1 MLINGGVFVN
11 NKKDFLD
18 VDYEELTD
26 VNLETSV
33 SNSIRGSDN
42 IRYSA
47 TQVADM
53 YGIPVSKVRYYMK
66 CFEDILDLEFSNKMR
81 RFTYSSLKKFDYI
94 IKLKDDGMTV
104 QQILEYCEND
114 DVFTKDT
121 FKTPDNPLTVEML
134 AKAISIQVENLMNSF
149 KEQVIEEVVTKI
161 NETNSEFKEDLITT
175 IDEVVSE
182 KLEVIDDIEKN
193 ISNKISQVEE
203 SLSKREDNLD
213 LYFSEIKEKMESME
227 EKQDKIAHTAS
238 LSLEQVQKQMYERK
252 SWLEKLVDKIKDRI
266 E

>member
-1 MLINGGVFVN
+1 MS
-11 NKKDFLD
+11 KDFD
-18 VDYEELTD
+18 FVD
-26 VNLETSV
+26 VNYEGISDSK
-33 SNSIRGSDN
+33 SNSGNDINFIKGSDN
-42 IRYSA
+42 LRYSA
-47 TQVADM
+47 TQVSDM
-53 YGIPVSKVRYYMK
+53 YNVPVSKVRYYMK
-66 CFEDILDLEFSNKMR
+66 VFEDILNLDYSNKMR
-81 RFTYSSLKKFDYI
+81 RFTKDSLRKFDYI

-104 QQILEYCEND
+104 QQILDYCEND
-114 DVFTKDT
+114 NVFSEEALN
-121 FKTPDNPLTVEML
+121 TPDNPLTVEML
-134 AKAISIQVENLMNSF
+134 AKAISIQVESLMSDLKN
-149 KEQVIEEVVTKI
+149 QVIEEVVTKI

-203 SLSKREDNLD
+203 NLSKREDNLD